1 MLLSGY
7 IFVYCYRHIQTK
19 CFLFATYIS
28 FSQYI
33 SLLLSNLDNSRLV
46 KWCYMY
52 VVVKHFIMSITDFKF
67 FTNSQPAVHQTFF
80 QFLTIQATFLTFL
93 YSVAGII
100 TWILTWLNP
109 LRAEV
114 CKSEVGIYDLQ
125 INLWQSFGALMQQGR
140 HSFII
145 HSIESLDEFGLI
157 QVCWK

>member
-1 MLLSGY
+1 MT
-7 IFVYCYRHIQTK
+7 VN
-19 CFLFATYIS
+19 
-28 FSQYI
+28 FS
-33 SLLLSNLDNSRLV
+33 DV
-46 KWCYMY
+46 
-52 VVVKHFIMSITDFKF
+52 KF
-67 FTNSQPAVHQTFF
+67 FTNFPLAVHQTFS
-80 QFLTIQATFLTFL
+80 QFLTIQVTFLTFL
-93 YSVAGII
+93 SSVAGII

-114 CKSEVGIYDLQ
+114 CKSEAGIYDLQ

>member
-19 CFLFATYIS
+19 CFAFATYVS

-52 VVVKHFIMSITDFKF
+52 VVVKHFIMSITDSKF
-67 FTNSQPAVHQTFF
+67 LTNSPTGSTFS
-80 QFLTIQATFLTFL
+80 QFLTIQATFLTFVSL
-93 YSVAGII
+93 VAGII
-100 TWILTWLNP
+100 TWILTRLNP

-140 HSFII
+140 HWFIFLWI
-145 HSIESLDEFGLI
+145 DSLDELGLI